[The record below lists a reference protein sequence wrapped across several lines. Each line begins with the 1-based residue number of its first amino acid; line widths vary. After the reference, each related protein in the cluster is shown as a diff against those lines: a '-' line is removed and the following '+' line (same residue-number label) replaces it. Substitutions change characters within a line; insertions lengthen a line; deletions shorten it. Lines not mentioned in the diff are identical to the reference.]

1 MKKDKLIK
9 HFHPGL
15 ITEKGSAFA
24 MYMAGG
30 DIGILPEWGYRVWW
44 IQDVIAKAILE
55 KFGKLKTKK
64 DKEPFLM
71 TVEEMRDEEDVL
83 QILKRTDDKEYRK
96 TTCKIEFSCS
106 DLRKWTGQKRLTNGE
121 IFKLVEEFK
130 KQIMYRQIKRK
141 IIKDG
146 EVINFSYRFT
156 HPWNIEFHFTGQTS
170 NRHKVKEFWFEVF
183 FDTAPSIDFAN
194 QVRLGL
200 FDYRPPSYYH
210 LRGATQRIIRSIGW
224 SGKTSYPSLGR
235 LVEIAGI
242 KHDNKSLQQK
252 QIESYLEEAKEAGY
266 INDYDDMSTK
276 KKGRGAELSVKFF
289 IAKVKRWPRK

>member
-1 MKKDKLIK
+1 MKKDKLVK
-9 HFHPGL
+9 RFHPGL
-15 ITEKGSAFA
+15 ITEKGVAFA
-24 MYMAGG
+24 MYKAGG
-30 DIGILPEWGYRVWW
+30 DIGILPKWNYRVWW
-44 IQDVIAKAILE
+44 IQDMIAKAILE
-55 KFGKLKTKK
+55 KYGRLKTRKE
-64 DKEPFLM
+64 KEPFMM
-71 TVEEMRDEEDVL
+71 TIDEMKDEERIL
-83 QILKRTDDKEYRK
+83 QMLKIKDEKEYYD
-96 TTCKIEFSCS
+96 TTCRIEFSCS

-141 IIKDG
+141 IMKDG
-146 EVINFSYRFT
+146 EEINFSYRFT

-170 NRHKVKEFWFEVF
+170 NRHKVKEFYFEVF

-242 KHDNKSLQQK
+242 KHKNKSLQLK
-252 QIESYLEEAKEAGY
+252 QIESYLEEAKEARY
-266 INDYDDMSTK
+266 INDYDDMATK

-289 IAKVKRWPRK
+289 IDKVKSWPKK